1 MDGKIYAFEKLEVW
15 QLSRTFVTT
24 IYKLIS
30 TFPHEERYALCD
42 QIRRAAISVPSN
54 IAEGCARTYPKEQKH
69 FIEIA
74 YSSLMEVYCQLI
86 IAIDLGYTTT
96 ENVNEVKTL
105 IDRIAQMLNALR
117 ASQTKRIN
125 ETQPLNP

>member
-1 MDGKIYAFEKLEVW
+1 MDERLYAFEKLEVW
-15 QLSRTFVTT
+15 QLSRTFVAMV
-24 IYKLIS
+24 YKLIS
-30 TFPHEERYALCD
+30 TFPHEEKYALCD

-54 IAEGCARTYPKEQKH
+54 IAEGSGRTFPKEQKH

-86 IAIDLGYTTT
+86 IAIDLGYTTK
-96 ENVNEVKTL
+96 EKVNDVKAL

-117 ASQTKRIN
+117 TSLNKR
-125 ETQPLNP
+125 LNV